1 MAFSEIIMNELV
13 YITDLLL
20 LTQIT
25 GKLFEVAYRDHVKK
39 DQCQLEGIGKAGE
52 IDH

>member
-1 MAFSEIIMNELV
+1 MNELV